1 MSKRSNPRP
10 QKNERVSKARLLI
23 EREMLPAKK
32 LAAECGFSG
41 PDVMRRVFS
50 RLTGVTPAVYRKIIR
65 RK

>member
-1 MSKRSNPRP
+1 M
-10 QKNERVSKARLLI
+10 I
-23 EREMLPAKK
+23 EREMLPVKK

-65 RK
+65 RE

>member
-1 MSKRSNPRP
+1 MTPRP

-23 EREMLPAKK
+23 EREMLPVKK

-65 RK
+65 R